1 MKVHP
6 ILWKCKKYLQN
17 NQFFEAHEYLESFWK
32 EEEHFQKK
40 EIHGCIQF
48 FAALELQKRKKLG
61 SKNVFLKSLNK
72 INNPKLIKIFNKIYN
87 KYSLS

>member
-6 ILWKCKKYLQN
+6 ILWKCKEYIKK
-17 NQFFEAHEYLESFWK
+17 NQYFEAHEYLESFWQK
-32 EEEHFQKK
+32 EEHSQKK

-72 INNPKLIKIFNKIYN
+72 VDNPKLIKIFYKIYN
-87 KYSLS
+87 KNSL